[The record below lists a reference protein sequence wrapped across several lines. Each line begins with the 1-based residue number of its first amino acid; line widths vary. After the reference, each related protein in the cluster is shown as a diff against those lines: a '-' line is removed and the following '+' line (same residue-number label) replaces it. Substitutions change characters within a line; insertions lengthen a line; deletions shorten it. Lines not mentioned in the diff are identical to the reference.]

1 LGNAFAAHKPENKAA
16 VRTPAT
22 QVPSKRDAPAFFA
35 QDSRESTAC
44 TPARLAT
51 EKELLMTAIDKLG
64 SGIKVFMKDVAHGC
78 FEIAHNGLA
87 MVGLVMALGLAAL
100 VFKPE
105 LRANGETALLGWLQE
120 RQTVVESTAI
130 ATEPDAVD
138 RATATHLKDL
148 PKQQAAVA
156 FWLSK
161 KYRVAPEPLGALVA
175 EAYEIGSKTKLDPT
189 LILAIMAVESSFNP
203 FAQSPVGAQGLMQVM
218 TKIHTDKYE
227 GFGGNL
233 AAFDPV
239 TNLRVGVKVL
249 QECIQR
255 AGSVEGGLRQYVGA
269 TSDATEG
276 GYTAKVLAE
285 QARLRQVALGGNVPL
300 ITPNQ
305 PSTVPAV
312 TPAPVATPDPDKV
325 AVL

>member
-1 LGNAFAAHKPENKAA
+1 
-16 VRTPAT
+16 
-22 QVPSKRDAPAFFA
+22 
-35 QDSRESTAC
+35 
-44 TPARLAT
+44 
-51 EKELLMTAIDKLG
+51 MTAINSLS
-64 SGIKVFMKDVAHGC
+64 SGFINGVKVFTKDVAHGC

-87 MVGLVMALGLAAL
+87 MLGLVAAL
-100 VFKPE
+100 AISALIFKPE
-105 LRANGETALLGWLQE
+105 LRTEGETVLLSWLQA
-120 RQTVVESTAI
+120 RQSVTAVAQI
-130 ATEPDAVD
+130 PEEPEAVD
-138 RATATHLKDL
+138 RATATDPKDL

-249 QECIQR
+249 QECIAR

-300 ITPNQ
+300 ITPAA
-305 PSTVPAV
+305 PASVPAV
-312 TPAPVATPDPDKV
+312 ALPPAPVKTEDPDKV

>member
-1 LGNAFAAHKPENKAA
+1 
-16 VRTPAT
+16 
-22 QVPSKRDAPAFFA
+22 
-35 QDSRESTAC
+35 
-44 TPARLAT
+44 
-51 EKELLMTAIDKLG
+51 MTAINNFSNG
-64 SGIKVFMKDVAHGC
+64 VRVFLKDVAHGC

-87 MVGLVMALGLAAL
+87 MVGLVAAL
-100 VFKPE
+100 AISALIFKPE
-105 LRANGETALLGWLQE
+105 LRNEGETALLGWLQA
-120 RQTVVESTAI
+120 RQPIDAASEVPV
-130 ATEPDAVD
+130 EPDAVD

-156 FWLSK
+156 FWLAK

-175 EAYEIGSKTKLDPT
+175 EAYEIGDKTKLDPT

-249 QECIQR
+249 QECIKR

-300 ITPNQ
+300 ITPN
-305 PSTVPAV
+305 
-312 TPAPVATPDPDKV
+312 APVQIPALAPALPRLAPATEAEPNAEKV

>member
-1 LGNAFAAHKPENKAA
+1 
-16 VRTPAT
+16 
-22 QVPSKRDAPAFFA
+22 
-35 QDSRESTAC
+35 
-44 TPARLAT
+44 
-51 EKELLMTAIDKLG
+51 MTAINTLS
-64 SGIKVFMKDVAHGC
+64 SGVKVFLKDVAQGC

-87 MVGLVMALGLAAL
+87 MVGMVAAVALAAFFL
-100 VFKPE
+100 KPE
-105 LRANGETALLGWLQE
+105 LRNEGETALLGWLQA
-120 RQTVVESTAI
+120 RQTVSADIQVDADAI
-130 ATEPDAVD
+130 D

-161 KYRVAPEPLGALVA
+161 KYKVAPEPLGALVA
-175 EAYEIGSKTKLDPT
+175 EAYELGQKTKLEPT

-218 TKIHTDKYE
+218 TKIHTDKYQ

-249 QECIQR
+249 QECIKR

-276 GYTAKVLAE
+276 GYAAKVLAE
-285 QARLRQVALGGNVPL
+285 QARLRQVATGQSVPL
-300 ITPNQ
+300 LMPSQ
-305 PSTVPAV
+305 PVTVPAV
-312 TPAPVATPDPDKV
+312 VPAPAAAPDPDKV
-325 AVL
+325 AAL

>member
-1 LGNAFAAHKPENKAA
+1 MSPIKDTYQG
-16 VRTPAT
+16 V
-22 QVPSKRDAPAFFA
+22 
-35 QDSRESTAC
+35 
-44 TPARLAT
+44 
-51 EKELLMTAIDKLG
+51 
-64 SGIKVFMKDVAHGC
+64 KVFLQDVSQGC

-87 MVGLVMALGLAAL
+87 VVGLVLAVGTAAL

-105 LRANGETALLGWLQE
+105 LRLQGETALLDFLQG
-120 RQTVVESTAI
+120 RQPLI
-130 ATEPDAVD
+130 AQIQSEPDAID
-138 RATATHLKDL
+138 RATATDPKDL
-148 PKQQAAVA
+148 PKQQAAIA

-161 KYRVAPEPLGALVA
+161 KYKVAPEPIGALVA
-175 EAYEIGSKTKLDPT
+175 EAYEIGKKTKLDPT

-218 TKIHTDKYE
+218 TKIHTDKYQ

-255 AGSVEGGLRQYVGA
+255 AGSIEGGLRQYVGA

-285 QARLRQVALGGNVPL
+285 QARLLQVALGQNVPL
-300 ITPNQ
+300 VAPIQ
-305 PSTVPAV
+305 ATVPAV
-312 TPAPVATPDPDKV
+312 APAPAVVADEPEKV
-325 AVL
+325 AAL

>member
-1 LGNAFAAHKPENKAA
+1 
-16 VRTPAT
+16 
-22 QVPSKRDAPAFFA
+22 
-35 QDSRESTAC
+35 
-44 TPARLAT
+44 
-51 EKELLMTAIDKLG
+51 MTAFKGLLNG
-64 SGIKVFMKDVAHGC
+64 AKVFLKDVTQGC

-87 MVGLVMALGLAAL
+87 VIGLVSAMGLTALAL
-100 VFKPE
+100 QPE
-105 LRANGETALLGWLQE
+105 LRRNGEEALLGWLQE
-120 RQTVVESTAI
+120 RQVVALGF
-130 ATEPDAVD
+130 AAEPDAIE
-138 RATATHLKDL
+138 RATATNPKEL
-148 PKQQAAVA
+148 PKQQAAIA

-161 KYRVAPEPLGALVA
+161 KYKVAPEPIGALVA

-249 QECIQR
+249 QECIRR
-255 AGSVEGGLRQYVGA
+255 AGSIEGGLRQYVGA

-276 GYTAKVLAE
+276 GYTVKVLAE
-285 QARLRQVALGGNVPL
+285 QARLRQVALGQNVPL
-300 ITPNQ
+300 VAPLS
-305 PSTVPAV
+305 PATVPAIA
-312 TPAPVATPDPDKV
+312 PAPVLADEPDKV
-325 AVL
+325 AAL

>member
-1 LGNAFAAHKPENKAA
+1 
-16 VRTPAT
+16 
-22 QVPSKRDAPAFFA
+22 
-35 QDSRESTAC
+35 
-44 TPARLAT
+44 
-51 EKELLMTAIDKLG
+51 MTAIKKIS
-64 SGIKVFMKDVAHGC
+64 SGIEVFFKDVAHGC

-87 MVGLVMALGLAAL
+87 MLGLVAAL
-100 VFKPE
+100 AVSAIMFKPE
-105 LRANGETALLGWLQE
+105 LRAEGETALLGWLQS
-120 RQTVVESTAI
+120 RQIVPESTVI
-130 ATEPDAVD
+130 AAEPDAVD
-138 RATATHLKDL
+138 RATATDPKDL

-218 TKIHTDKYE
+218 TKIHTDKYDS
-227 GFGGNL
+227 FGGDL

-249 QECIQR
+249 QECIAR

-285 QARLRQVALGGNVPL
+285 QARLRQVALGANVPL
-300 ITPNQ
+300 ITPPQ
-305 PSTVPAV
+305 PASMPALATVPARA
-312 TPAPVATPDPDKV
+312 PAPVPATADDPEKI
-325 AVL
+325 AAL

>member
-1 LGNAFAAHKPENKAA
+1 
-16 VRTPAT
+16 
-22 QVPSKRDAPAFFA
+22 
-35 QDSRESTAC
+35 
-44 TPARLAT
+44 
-51 EKELLMTAIDKLG
+51 MTAIKKMSHGL
-64 SGIKVFMKDVAHGC
+64 KVFTQDVAQGC

-87 MVGLVMALGLAAL
+87 IVGMVAAL
-100 VFKPE
+100 VLGALVFQPE
-105 LRANGETALLGWLQE
+105 LRNQGESALLGWLQE
-120 RQTVVESTAI
+120 RQMVTTGLQ
-130 ATEPDAVD
+130 TEPDAIE
-138 RATATHLKDL
+138 RATATHLTDL

-156 FWLSK
+156 FWLAK
-161 KYRVAPEPLGALVA
+161 KYKVAPEPIGALVA
-175 EAYEIGSKTKLDPT
+175 EAYEVGNKAKLDPT

-218 TKIHTDKYE
+218 TKIHTDKYQ

-249 QECIQR
+249 QECIAR

-285 QARLRQVALGGNVPL
+285 QSRLRQVAGGGSVPL
-300 ITPNQ
+300 ITPAA
-305 PSTVPAV
+305 PASLPA
-312 TPAPVATPDPDKV
+312 TLPAPVVEQDAEKV

>member
-1 LGNAFAAHKPENKAA
+1 MERHIAYG
-16 VRTPAT
+16 
-22 QVPSKRDAPAFFA
+22 
-35 QDSRESTAC
+35 
-44 TPARLAT
+44 
-51 EKELLMTAIDKLG
+51 KELLMTAIDKINSSL
-64 SGIKVFMKDVAHGC
+64 KVFTKDVAHGC

-87 MVGLVMALGLAAL
+87 MVGMAAALVLAAL

-105 LRANGETALLGWLQE
+105 LRHEGETALFGWLQQ
-120 RQTVVESTAI
+120 RQVALAPAAPQVVESEPEAI
-130 ATEPDAVD
+130 D
-138 RATATHLKDL
+138 RATATDPKEL

-156 FWLSK
+156 FWLAK
-161 KYRVAPEPLGALVA
+161 KYRVAPEPIGALVA
-175 EAYEIGSKTKLDPT
+175 EAYEIGGKTKLDPT
-189 LILAIMAVESSFNP
+189 LLLAIMAVESSFNP

-249 QECIQR
+249 QECIAR

-285 QARLRQVALGGNVPL
+285 QARLRQVAGGGNVPL
-300 ITPNQ
+300 ITPSA
-305 PSTVPAV
+305 PAALPAV
-312 TPAPVATPDPDKV
+312 APKPATEAEVDKV

>member
-1 LGNAFAAHKPENKAA
+1 
-16 VRTPAT
+16 
-22 QVPSKRDAPAFFA
+22 
-35 QDSRESTAC
+35 
-44 TPARLAT
+44 
-51 EKELLMTAIDKLG
+51 MTAIKKLG
-64 SGIKVFMKDVAHGC
+64 SSMQVFVKDVASGC

-87 MVGLVMALGLAAL
+87 MLGLVAALAVSAL

-105 LRANGETALLGWLQE
+105 LRTEGESALLGWLQS
-120 RQTVVESTAI
+120 RQPVAA
-130 ATEPDAVD
+130 ATEVPVEADAVD

-175 EAYEIGSKTKLDPT
+175 EAYEIGEKTKLDPT

-249 QECIQR
+249 QECIKR

-285 QARLRQVALGGNVPL
+285 QSRLRQVALGGNVPL
-300 ITPNQ
+300 ITPN
-305 PSTVPAV
+305 VPAQIPAIAPAK
-312 TPAPVATPDPDKV
+312 PAPDAENEPEKV

>member
-1 LGNAFAAHKPENKAA
+1 
-16 VRTPAT
+16 
-22 QVPSKRDAPAFFA
+22 
-35 QDSRESTAC
+35 
-44 TPARLAT
+44 
-51 EKELLMTAIDKLG
+51 MTAIKKMSNGL
-64 SGIKVFMKDVAHGC
+64 KVFTQDVAQGC

-87 MVGLVMALGLAAL
+87 IVGMVAAL
-100 VFKPE
+100 VLGALAFQPE
-105 LRANGETALLGWLQE
+105 LRNQGENALLGWLQE
-120 RQTVVESTAI
+120 RQTVTVGMQV
-130 ATEPDAVD
+130 EPDAID
-138 RATATHLKDL
+138 RATATNPKDL

-156 FWLSK
+156 FWLAK
-161 KYRVAPEPLGALVA
+161 KYKVAPEPIGALVA
-175 EAYEIGSKTKLDPT
+175 EAYEIGNKTKLDPT

-249 QECIQR
+249 QECIKR

-276 GYTAKVLAE
+276 GYTSKVLAE
-285 QARLRQVALGGNVPL
+285 QVRLRLVAGGGNVPL
-300 ITPNQ
+300 ITPAA
-305 PSTVPAV
+305 PGTVPAV
-312 TPAPVATPDPDKV
+312 APAPAPVADPEKV